1 MTKEDR
7 ISYWLENSDRDFVH
21 MEQSFAA
28 KDYQWAL
35 FAGHLV
41 IEKLLK
47 AYYVKAVDDHPPL
60 SHVLLPLA
68 EGTGLEL
75 TEEQR
80 EFLVTVTTFFVHS
93 RYDDFKYA
101 FHKSDKKEFTETW
114 IGKITEFRKWI
125 KEEHLK

>member
-1 MTKEDR
+1 MGQ
-7 ISYWLENSDRDFVH
+7 
-21 MEQSFAA
+21 MFAA

-41 IEKLLK
+41 IEELLK
-47 AYYVKAVDDHPPL
+47 AYYVKNVDDYPPL
-60 SHVLLPLA
+60 NHVLLPLA
-68 EGTGLEL
+68 EGMGLEL

-80 EFLVTVTTFFVHS
+80 DFLATVTTFFVHS

-101 FHKSDKKEFTETW
+101 FHKCDKKEFTETW

-125 KEEHLK
+125 KGQLLNSQKAISHS